1 MDSGNKGYASKTE
14 KVRPGPF
21 IVAHITSNSVFRC
34 LKWRE
39 TSVVPL
45 QQGFTREGRVITRR
59 PNGAG
64 LCLITRVRQR
74 GRPWIL
80 RLRFE
85 LYVNL
90 GWKAV
95 PEE

>member
-1 MDSGNKGYASKTE
+1 MMDSGNQGYASRTA

-21 IVAHITSNSVFRC
+21 NVTQVTLQRVFRG

-45 QQGFTREGRVITRR
+45 KEGRGSGTRGAD
-59 PNGAG
+59 GAG

-90 GWKAV
+90 AQMEV

>member
-1 MDSGNKGYASKTE
+1 MMDSGNQGYASPTA

-21 IVAHITSNSVFRC
+21 NVTQVTLQRVFRG

-39 TSVVPL
+39 KAWFRL
-45 QQGFTREGRVITRR
+45 RREGRSGTRGAD
-59 PNGAG
+59 GAG

-90 GWKAV
+90 AEMEV